1 MALGYAFLILF
12 IGFIIVLIRYPLI
25 VIVSVIIATV
35 YCIAERLFT
44 GGK

>member
-25 VIVSVIIATV
+25 VIVSVVIATV

-44 GGK
+44 RR